1 MQAGSRDSHT
11 LMPEL
16 HSIRPHTAPAA
27 QEPLEF
33 DSLQPRQP
41 EALATLQTAPP
52 LARSFDRDNLTL
64 RVDTFDSKDRK
75 NEALL
80 RRVEFADKPGI
91 VYVATHKNAETIAAD
106 LQQIGVDAA
115 AWHGGLKPRE
125 REEIQNRFLHD
136 ELPVVV
142 ATSEFDPGAD
152 REDIRFVYHADVSD
166 SLDAYAEE
174 IGRAGRD
181 GKPAEAVLFYRSQD
195 ISAQQFKTIASR
207 VDAETMETVFNAI
220 ARHRKPVT
228 REKVSEETGFS
239 VRKLVSVLQRLEETG
254 AVQVVGETG
263 LRVANKRPFAEVI
276 EEAEHQQQ
284 QHRELRKRRLQQM
297 QSYAETRGCRRECL
311 LRHFG
316 VSNAGPCGHCDRCE
330 EHSVFAKA
338 A

>member
-1 MQAGSRDSHT
+1 MS
-11 LMPEL
+11 EL
-16 HSIRPHTAPAA
+16 HSIRPHTPLAA
-27 QEPLEF
+27 TEPLEF
-33 DSLQPRQP
+33 DSLQTRQP
-41 EALATLQTAPP
+41 EAIPALRPATALPHA
-52 LARSFDRDNLTL
+52 FDRPNLSL
-64 RVDTFDSKDRK
+64 RVDTFASKDRK

-142 ATSEFDPGAD
+142 ATSEFGPGAD
-152 REDIRFVYHADVSD
+152 REDIRFIYHADVSE

-207 VDAETMETVFNAI
+207 VDAESMETVFNAI
-220 ARHRKPVT
+220 ARHRKPVP
-228 REKVSEETGFS
+228 REKISEETGLS
-239 VRKLVSVLQRLEETG
+239 VRKLVSILQRLEETG
-254 AVQVVGETG
+254 AIQVVGETG

-276 EEAEHQQQ
+276 EEAEHHQQQ
-284 QHRELRKRRLQQM
+284 QRELRKRRLQQM
-297 QSYAETRGCRRECL
+297 QSYAEGRGCRSESL
-311 LRHFG
+311 WRHFG
-316 VSNAGPCGHCDRCE
+316 ESNHGACGHCDRCE